1 MRSPPRWSP
10 SPPSARRRPRAMPGP
25 ASFHGNWRGCSSL
38 AASPEDW
45 PARARRVIWR
55 NGAARSTSCSPWS
68 LLRWRSICWRVTY
81 PYPRRIQHGR
91 GRRENKMNRSNKT
104 AGTRPGRTR
113 RETLGLLGA
122 GAAMLSATAMP
133 RRVLAQGD
141 ETVLTEAL
149 VLRDPEIP
157 AAGNVDGDI
166 NIVEWFDYNCPY
178 CRKIEPELRQVVQDD
193 GKVRLVLKDW
203 PILGEVSKIAS
214 RMALGA
220 KYQDKFIQAH
230 DAMIGVSS
238 RLTEPRLHEL
248 LAGAGIDMDRLN
260 RDLATNAKAID
271 TILARNSA
279 QAEAFGFKGTPSF
292 IVGKFR
298 VPGVLT
304 MAEFEMVIADARK
317 AKASN

>member
-1 MRSPPRWSP
+1 
-10 SPPSARRRPRAMPGP
+10 
-25 ASFHGNWRGCSSL
+25 
-38 AASPEDW
+38 
-45 PARARRVIWR
+45 
-55 NGAARSTSCSPWS
+55 
-68 LLRWRSICWRVTY
+68 
-81 PYPRRIQHGR
+81 
-91 GRRENKMNRSNKT
+91 MNRSNKT

-203 PILGEVSKIAS
+203 PILGEVSKIAA
-214 RMALGA
+214 RMALAA

-230 DAMIGVSS
+230 DAMIGVAS
-238 RLTEPRLHEL
+238 RLTEPRLGEL
-248 LAGAGIDMDRLN
+248 LAAAGVDMDRLK
-260 RDLATNAKAID
+260 RDLTGKAKAID
-271 TILARNSA
+271 AILARKNA